1 MVQLEDFLQF
11 LNSAYYLI
19 YLLQH
24 PGRESAGAGER
35 TDVSRSGQPE
45 DPLPLR
51 QPDQVSHQP

>member
-1 MVQLEDFLQF
+1 MVQLEDFLKF
-11 LNSAYYLI
+11 LDNTYYSI

-45 DPLPLR
+45 DPLTLW
-51 QPDQVSHQP
+51 QPDQVSHPP